1 MRGAIKL
8 FKIMGI
14 SVEMHISF
22 LILPFFFW
30 LMYGWKGIFI
40 IFAIFTCVA
49 AHEFSHSMVAK
60 KYGINVDRIT
70 LLPIGGVANMRSLPE
85 TPTQE
90 LMISIAGPL
99 FNIVL
104 TVILFYP
111 LKILLGSYHLFH
123 PDPLTWSG
131 AVAYAYWVN
140 PVLAGFNLI
149 PAFPMDGGRILRA
162 ILARKFSY
170 MKATKIAVNL
180 GHGFALLFAFW
191 ALSMRPPN
199 FILLFIALFIFVAA
213 SQEESIA
220 SMKTTLGGI
229 RVKEVLTKEFYTLS
243 PDASIAE
250 VLNLILHSHQEDFPV
265 VAEDKLLG
273 FLPREKII
281 YALHEKH
288 LDKKVSELMI
298 VDDLPILSGDE
309 YLYSAYN
316 KMENSK
322 LKALPVVEN
331 GKLLGIITLEDVSR
345 IYSLFSKG
353 EI

>member
-8 FKIMGI
+8 FNIMGI

-30 LMYGWKGIFI
+30 LMYEWKGIFI

-49 AHEFSHSMVAK
+49 AHEFSHSIVAK
-60 KYGINVDRIT
+60 NYGINVDRIT

-90 LMISIAGPL
+90 LFISIAGPL
-99 FNIVL
+99 FNIIL
-104 TVILFYP
+104 TVVLFFP
-111 LKILLGSYHLFH
+111 LKALLGEYHLFH
-123 PDPLTWSG
+123 PDPLTWPG

-162 ILARKFSY
+162 LLARKFSY
-170 MKATKIAVNL
+170 IKATKIAVNL

-220 SMKTTLGGI
+220 SMKATLGGI
-229 RVKEVLTKEFYTLS
+229 RVKEVVNRQFYSLN
-243 PDASIAE
+243 PDATIGE
-250 VLNLILHSHQEDFPV
+250 VLNLILSSHQEDFPV
-265 VAEDKLLG
+265 VLEDKLIG
-273 FLPREKII
+273 FLPRDKVI
-281 YALHEKH
+281 YALHEKQ
-288 LDKKVSELMI
+288 LEKKVSELMI
-298 VDDLPILSGDE
+298 QDFPVLSGDE

-322 LKALPVVEN
+322 LKALPVVEDD
-331 GKLLGIITLEDVSR
+331 KVIGIITVEDVSR